1 VWNKVFSL
9 FLCLALA
16 AVPAVAQVPAD
27 PDVAKGVKQVEEGDY
42 DAAILTL
49 DNAARRLS
57 ADASK
62 SRELS
67 YAYLYLGIAYMG
79 KGHEAAAKAKFREAV
94 SRVTDLSLSPD
105 RFSPKII
112 DLFEA
117 VKEETTR
124 GGPKAAGAPTPAA
137 APAAATPAATPPAA
151 KTPPPA
157 TVAAAKTGEGGGGSG
172 KTLLF
177 VGLGVAVAGG
187 AALLLAGGGGD
198 ECLATVGVRNGRLSA
213 DGPAA
218 EFAVGRRASGE
229 MSADLSWRS
238 VGGPAD
244 VEMVVL
250 GPASNPVAF
259 GARTTSA
266 SRRAAWTADQRAT
279 RLRLELRGN
288 TPVEFSLSMPDP
300 CP

>member
-1 VWNKVFSL
+1 VRKKMLSL
-9 FLCLALA
+9 VLSLALA

-27 PDVAKGVKQVEEGDY
+27 PDVAKGVKQVDEGDY

-57 ADASK
+57 SDSSK

-112 DLFEA
+112 DLFES
-117 VKEETTR
+117 VKEETAK
-124 GGPKAAGAPTPAA
+124 GGPRAGA
-137 APAAATPAATPPAA
+137 APASATAPAA
-151 KTPPPA
+151 KAPA
-157 TVAAAKTGEGGGGSG
+157 PAPVATAPKTGSEGGGSG

-177 VGLGVAVAGG
+177 VGLGVAAAGG
-187 AALLLAGGGGD
+187 AALLIAGGGGD
-198 ECLATVGVRNGRLSA
+198 ECLATTGLRNGRLSA
-213 DGPAA
+213 DSPAA
-218 EFAVGRRASGE
+218 EFAVGRRATGA
-229 MSADLSWRS
+229 MSAELAWRS
-238 VGGPAD
+238 VGAGPAD
-244 VEMVVL
+244 VELIAL
-250 GPASNPVAF
+250 GPASNPVVF
-259 GARTTSA
+259 GMRTTSD
-266 SRRAAWTADQRAT
+266 SRRAAWAAEQGVT
-279 RLRLELRGN
+279 RLRLELRGS

-300 CP
+300 CQ

>member
-1 VWNKVFSL
+1 MRNEILSP

-16 AVPAVAQVPAD
+16 VVPAAAQVPAD
-27 PDVAKGVKQVEEGDY
+27 PDVVKGVKQVEEGDN

-57 ADASK
+57 ADPSK

-117 VKEETTR
+117 VKEETGK
-124 GGPKAAGAPTPAA
+124 GGPRATSAPAA
-137 APAAATPAATPPAA
+137 APAAATPPTAATPPAA
-151 KTPPPA
+151 KTASPA
-157 TVAAAKTGEGGGGSG
+157 STKTGEGGGGSG

-177 VGLGVAVAGG
+177 VGLGVAAAGG
-187 AALLLAGGGGD
+187 AVLLIAGGGGD
-198 ECLATVGVRNGRLSA
+198 ESCLGTPAIRNGRLSA
-213 DGPAA
+213 DSPAA
-218 EFAVGRRASGE
+218 EFAMGHRATGE

-238 VGGPAD
+238 VGTGPAD
-244 VEMVVL
+244 IEMVVL

-259 GARTTSA
+259 GARTTSV

-279 RLRLELRGN
+279 RVRLELRGSA
-288 TPVEFSLSMPDP
+288 PVEFSLSMPDP
-300 CP
+300 SCP